1 MNRINL
7 YEFAKKYIVIND
19 GTKIRH
25 FTDEELKRIRGFDKL
40 INKCTSVGYIRNRKN
55 GITIFTKA
63 K

>member
-1 MNRINL
+1 MKRINL

-25 FTDEELKRIRGFDKL
+25 FTDEELKSIRG
-40 INKCTSVGYIRNRKN
+40 INKGTSVGYIRNKRN
-55 GITIFTKA
+55 GITIYTK